1 MSIVSDEQHVDGLL
15 SFWMIRVSGRDGV
28 DSTHELD
35 PIDEE
40 RERIWLLNKSP
51 IRHEL
56 IKNNNNDDDDDET
69 TINEPI
75 GEFIHVFFALRRRNS
90 RDNLRFTGGEKRID
104 PAAVLLSAHG

>member
-15 SFWMIRVSGRDGV
+15 SFWMILVSGRDGL

-51 IRHEL
+51 MRDEL
-56 IKNNNNDDDDDET
+56 IKNNTDNNDNNDQRT
-69 TINEPI
+69 NRR
-75 GEFIHVFFALRRRNS
+75 IHPSLLRS
-90 RDNLRFTGGEKRID
+90 
-104 PAAVLLSAHG
+104 SAKGFERQSAFH